1 MKYKIARGRLY
12 HTLFESLRYLL
23 ISIFSFRR
31 HEKENVQ
38 IAHFEKKFSEFV
50 DREHTIAFPFARTGL
65 FFGLKALNLP
75 TGSEIIMPPIT
86 IKGMLDVVLDL
97 NLNPVY
103 VDLEENT
110 FCFDLEDLKRKL
122 NNKTKVIF
130 ITYLF
135 GMVPDLAEIIKIAE
149 KFKIILI
156 EDFSQCLGGISK
168 ELKVGKIGRLSIYS
182 ASSIKTLDCLGGGLV
197 VTNDRFLAEKL
208 ISYQGQLAK
217 PKQLDLVNK
226 ALKNLVRNL
235 LTSKIVFTIFTFW
248 AIQVFY
254 LINPTSALRQTG
266 TRNMEPLDKLPKK
279 WFRSFTNVQAKIGIE
294 QLDKVNQKNSLRVS
308 VAKKIIE
315 HSVHHKFTKSENKNE
330 HVYWQLA
337 TITND
342 PRKIRNS
349 FAKIGVDIA
358 QTSLSLIC
366 ESTYSK
372 AKEECPVAN
381 KIYYRSIFIPCY
393 PQISDTEIKR
403 IVRYNL
409 L

>member
-1 MKYKIARGRLY
+1 MNYKIARGRIY
-12 HTLFESLRYLL
+12 HTLLESLRYLL
-23 ISIFSFRR
+23 ISIFKFRR

-75 TGSEIIMPPIT
+75 IGSEIIMPPIT

-315 HSVHHKFTKSENKNE
+315 HSVHHKFMKLENKNE

-366 ESTYSK
+366 ESKYSK
-372 AKEECPVAN
+372 AKEEFPVAN

-393 PQISDTEIKR
+393 PQLSDIEIKR
-403 IVRYNL
+403 IVNYNL